1 MKIFS
6 LRSEPID
13 TSVSKCVLFGLLFV
27 KGVTLKTKMAIL
39 FILFTFFCFGVL
51 ELTGVFC
58 ISNLLGITDPF
69 LEIAPKVTAKPS
81 LILEDSKVLPLLEQY
96 NLRVV
101 RESSITESE
110 QKVMAFSIF
119 SVAGLL
125 AVLPFFA
132 CIVYEC
138 SQGGG
143 FPA

>member
-1 MKIFS
+1 
-6 LRSEPID
+6 
-13 TSVSKCVLFGLLFV
+13 
-27 KGVTLKTKMAIL
+27 
-39 FILFTFFCFGVL
+39 
-51 ELTGVFC
+51 
-58 ISNLLGITDPF
+58 LLGITDPF